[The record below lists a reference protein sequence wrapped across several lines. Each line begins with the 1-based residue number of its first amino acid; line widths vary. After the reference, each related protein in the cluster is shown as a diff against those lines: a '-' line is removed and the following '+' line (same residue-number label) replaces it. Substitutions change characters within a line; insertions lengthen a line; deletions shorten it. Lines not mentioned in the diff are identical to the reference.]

1 MGREGLTYT
10 PEEMAEFRMDLKID
24 LDVSKQMVDL
34 LPEGNELR
42 KWHEQRVDYLSR
54 LIGGQNE
61 GIPTGT

>member
-42 KWHEQRVDYLSR
+42 KWHEQRVDYLSK
-54 LIGGQNE
+54 LIGG
-61 GIPTGT
+61 

>member
-10 PEEMAEFRMDLKID
+10 PEEMVEFRMDLKID

-42 KWHEQRVDYLSR
+42 KWHEQREDYLSR

>member
-10 PEEMAEFRMDLKID
+10 PEEMVEFRMDLKID

-42 KWHEQRVDYLSR
+42 KWHEQRVDYLSK
-54 LIGGQNE
+54 LIGG
-61 GIPTGT
+61 